1 MQPVLTFTDSGIY
14 CPAGDFYIDPWKPVN
29 RAVITHAHADHARPE
44 NRKYLCAKDS
54 VPLLQLRLGQN
65 IAVQGMGWNETLQM
79 NGATISFHPAGH
91 MIGSAQVKVT
101 VGGQTWVASGDYKT
115 ENDGISGQFEP
126 VRCHV
131 FITESTFGLP
141 IYHWRPQSALFSDM
155 EDWVKANEQAGKNSI
170 LLGYSLG
177 KAQRLMYN
185 LQHTGR
191 HFLVHGAI
199 YNAHETLRNAGW
211 NLPPVELIT
220 QETPKERFKN
230 SIIIAPPSTADSTW
244 MRRFAPYSLGVCSGW
259 MQVRGNARRMNAD
272 AGFAISDHADWR
284 GLLDS
289 IRQTGAEKVFATHGF
304 SSVLARY
311 LQENGIQA
319 EEVKTAFGGE
329 EETAVPTPA

>member
-131 FITESTFGLP
+131 FISESTFGLP